1 MEEFRFPVCILPGFY
16 LPESFILMESIVIV
30 SMVVLGGMGNIY
42 GVIVGAV
49 LLYAIPEILRLLLGN
64 SRSFLGSEVVPDRS
78 FTNAFVRNSLVAIM
92 LFKPMGLFPKN
103 KNAK

>member
-1 MEEFRFPVCILPGFY
+1 
-16 LPESFILMESIVIV
+16 MESIVIV

-49 LLYAIPEILRLLLGN
+49 LLYAIPEILRLTARQLQEFFGT
-64 SRSFLGSEVVPDRS
+64 EVVPTEALRMLL
-78 FTNAFVRNSLVAIM
+78 FGISLVAIM

-103 KNAK
+103 KMENNKNILSVKNAKTFWRSDRY